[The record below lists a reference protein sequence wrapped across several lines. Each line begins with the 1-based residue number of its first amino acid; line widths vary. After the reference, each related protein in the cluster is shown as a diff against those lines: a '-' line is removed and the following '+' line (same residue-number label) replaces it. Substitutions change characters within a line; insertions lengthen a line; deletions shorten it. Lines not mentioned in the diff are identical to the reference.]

1 MADTKLIDWGDG
13 TGEKITVTASSFV
26 GNKGLQIQ
34 SPENVKVTPRS
45 KTIVLKSKTDPTKVA
60 RINVTQQKAVY
71 TYDFILTASVPT
83 IAAKG
88 GDSVITAQLKTYRNG
103 NLVETKAVTPILSGT
118 GTGFSISGTTVTAS
132 NRTTVVGDE
141 RSITVTGKFSG
152 TFDGQE
158 VTATVVVKQEA
169 NSATSITYGTPVV
182 SLSVSDIPASGGTV
196 SSGTV
201 TYSQT
206 RVQNYTS
213 GSTSTLTPLTS
224 GGTVSYSTAVTAS
237 SLGTTVKSR
246 TEIGTLTATVA
257 MNGKSGS
264 NSADVYQQA
273 NSATYGAVSIS
284 GGTVSDI
291 LASGGSVSSASGISA
306 AQTVS
311 FTSGSTRAGSV
322 TITYGAAVTASSLGT
337 TVKARTKIGT
347 LTATASGEGGKSS
360 QKSFDV
366 YQQAN
371 EATTITYGDITVKNY
386 SYPSDVPASG
396 GSTPASLSYSQPR
409 TQNYTSGAT
418 SDLSPVTSGGTVSY
432 SKESGSGTINT
443 TSGAV
448 SAGSRWTVIGDR
460 LELGVFVVSISLNG
474 KSVTNKARAYQHA
487 NSLTWNNPVVTYSY
501 ADIAASGG
509 TVTPSLSITQS
520 GSYTSGSTAS
530 NTTIGSKTFTG
541 TGVNTSTGAYTASSL
556 GTTVKARTKL
566 STGTVTVTANG
577 KSASKA
583 ADIYQAENKIESYNY
598 GTWVIAISANP
609 TTIAYGGG
617 TSTISASCARSKT
630 PVYSSGATGSAGS
643 ESATPTLSGSAT
655 GFTLSGTT
663 VTASANSWAATRS
676 ITVTASYS
684 GATSKSVAVTQAAA
698 PASIS
703 LNKATI
709 AFPQRSSSNTVQLT
723 CNSDWSVNSNAE
735 FAIPDTL
742 EIKYN
747 PNTDIVELVDQP
759 YQIIKKVQESDDY
772 VLAMV
777 RIGAYQ
783 SSSLKENRTKAPSR
797 EKIRDEKNIAGYFNR
812 NQLFLLTKTQDKRYH
827 RIVGR
832 QWFRD
837 GSAVSQIAQGR
848 DGQAKLYTADMLITK
863 PGKVVGIRGCEL
875 LVPLL
880 KLAEEEVGCV
890 RPANSVSWNK
900 KTGRITFTTEDEVN
914 ARSMSQPRM
923 SMRAQTSNNGPLGY
937 ILFKKKSTTQ
947 YLDVHGWEEV
957 SNFTLARVLIDTNFT
972 VKQLG
977 SQFAVTVVFQYGE
990 D

>member
-158 VTATVVVKQEA
+158 VTATVIVKQEA

-182 SLSVSDIPASGGTV
+182 SLSVSDIPASGGTI

-237 SLGTTVKSR
+237 SLGTTVKER
-246 TEIGTLTATVA
+246 TKIGTLTATVA

-264 NSADVYQQA
+264 NSA
-273 NSATYGAVSIS
+273 
-284 GGTVSDI
+284 
-291 LASGGSVSSASGISA
+291 
-306 AQTVS
+306 
-311 FTSGSTRAGSV
+311 
-322 TITYGAAVTASSLGT
+322 
-337 TVKARTKIGT
+337 
-347 LTATASGEGGKSS
+347 
-360 QKSFDV
+360 DV

-448 SAGSRWTVIGDR
+448 SAGSRGTVIGDR

-474 KSVTNKARAYQHA
+474 KSVTNTVRAYQQA
-487 NSLTWNNPVVTYSY
+487 NSLTWNNPVITYSY

-509 TVTPSLSITQS
+509 TVTPSLGITQS

-583 ADIYQAENKIESYNY
+583 ADIYQAENKIERYNY
-598 GTWVIAISANP
+598 GTWVIAILANP

-617 TSTISASCARSKT
+617 TSTISSSCTRSKT

-684 GATSKSVAVTQAAA
+684 GATSKSVTVTQAAA

-709 AFPQRSSSNTVQLT
+709 AFPQRSSSNTVQVT

-735 FAIPDTL
+735 FAIPETL
-742 EIKYN
+742 QIKYN
-747 PNTDIVELVDQP
+747 PSTDVVELVDQP
-759 YQIIKKVQESDDY
+759 IQIIKKVQESSDY
-772 VLAMV
+772 ALAFI
-777 RIGAYQ
+777 RIGSHQEPY
-783 SSSLKENRTKAPSR
+783 SHTPTKAISR
-797 EKIRDEKNIAGYFNR
+797 RDIVSAKNSGGFV
-812 NQLFLLTKTQDKRYH
+812 TKMNEWLISQSQNKTYH
-827 RIVGR
+827 RIVAR
-832 QWFRD
+832 NWFYN
-837 GSAVSQIAQGR
+837 GNATQQI
-848 DGQAKLYTADMLITK
+848 QAGTEVLRNSGMASLMPSDTLISK
-863 PGKVVGIRGCEL
+863 PGKALGLRNVGLVIPKSLRFL
-875 LVPLL
+875 LVEEWKFY
-880 KLAEEEVGCV
+880 KLTSLNANIEVDV
-890 RPANSVSWNK
+890 NN
-900 KTGRITFTTEDEVN
+900 KTGRIKFTVSEFSNVVDSR
-914 ARSMSQPRM
+914 ARSPKESCMRCQSQI
-923 SMRAQTSNNGPLGY
+923 GPVGY
-937 ILFKKKSTTQ
+937 ILYKKASTTE
-947 YLDVHGWEEV
+947 YLDVRGWKEV
-957 SNFTLARVLIDTNFT
+957 SNFALARSLSDNEIK
-972 VKQLG
+972 VKSSG
-977 SQFAVTVVFQYGE
+977 GVEIVVMKFKYGE

>member
-617 TSTISASCARSKT
+617 TSTISASCTRSKT

-663 VTASANSWAATRS
+663 VTASANSWVATRS

-709 AFPQRSSSNTVQLT
+709 AFPQRSSSNTVQVT

>member
-88 GDSVITAQLKTYRNG
+88 GDSVITAQIKTYRNG

-617 TSTISASCARSKT
+617 TSTISASCTRSKT

-709 AFPQRSSSNTVQLT
+709 AFPQRSSSNTVQVT

>member
-617 TSTISASCARSKT
+617 TSTISASCTRSKT

-663 VTASANSWAATRS
+663 VTASANSWVATRS

>member
-1 MADTKLIDWGDG
+1 MADTKLIDWSDG

-103 NLVETKAVTPILSGT
+103 NLVETKVVTPILSGT

-158 VTATVVVKQEA
+158 VTATVIVKQEA

-182 SLSVSDIPASGGTV
+182 SLSVSDIPASGGAI

-206 RVQNYTS
+206 RVQNYSS

-237 SLGTTVKSR
+237 SLGTVVKER
-246 TEIGTLTATVA
+246 TKIGTLTATVA

-273 NSATYGAVSIS
+273 NS
-284 GGTVSDI
+284 
-291 LASGGSVSSASGISA
+291 
-306 AQTVS
+306 
-311 FTSGSTRAGSV
+311 
-322 TITYGAAVTASSLGT
+322 
-337 TVKARTKIGT
+337 
-347 LTATASGEGGKSS
+347 
-360 QKSFDV
+360 
-366 YQQAN
+366 
-371 EATTITYGDITVKNY
+371 
-386 SYPSDVPASG
+386 
-396 GSTPASLSYSQPR
+396 
-409 TQNYTSGAT
+409 
-418 SDLSPVTSGGTVSY
+418 
-432 SKESGSGTINT
+432 
-443 TSGAV
+443 
-448 SAGSRWTVIGDR
+448 
-460 LELGVFVVSISLNG
+460 
-474 KSVTNKARAYQHA
+474 
-487 NSLTWNNPVVTYSY
+487 LTWNNPVITYAYS
-501 ADIAASGG
+501 DIAASGG

-520 GSYTSGSTAS
+520 GNYTSGSTAS
-530 NTTIGSKTFTG
+530 NTTIGSKSFSG

-566 STGTVTVTANG
+566 SAGTVTVTANG
-577 KSASKA
+577 KSASKS
-583 ADIYQAENKIESYNY
+583 ADIYQAENKIERYNY
-598 GTWVIAISANP
+598 GAWSISISANP

-617 TSTISASCARSKT
+617 TSTISASCTRSKT
-630 PVYSSGATGSAGS
+630 PVYSSGVTGSAGS

-663 VTASANSWAATRS
+663 VTASVNSWAATRS

-684 GATSKSVAVTQAAA
+684 GATSKSVTVTQAAA

-709 AFPQRSSSNTVQLT
+709 AFPQRSSSNTVQVT

-735 FAIPDTL
+735 FAIPETL
-742 EIKYN
+742 QIKYN
-747 PNTDIVELVDQP
+747 PSTDVVELVDQP
-759 YQIIKKVQESDDY
+759 IQIIKKVQESSDY
-772 VLAMV
+772 ALAFI
-777 RIGAYQ
+777 RIGSHQEPY
-783 SSSLKENRTKAPSR
+783 SHTPTKAISR
-797 EKIRDEKNIAGYFNR
+797 RDIVSAKNSGGFV
-812 NQLFLLTKTQDKRYH
+812 TKMNEWLISQSQNKAYH
-827 RIVGR
+827 RIVARNWFYNGNATR
-832 QWFRD
+832 QIQAGTEVFRNSGMASLMPSD
-837 GSAVSQIAQGR
+837 
-848 DGQAKLYTADMLITK
+848 TLISK
-863 PGKVVGIRGCEL
+863 PGKALGLRNVGLVIPKSLRFL
-875 LVPLL
+875 LAKEWRFFRLTPIN
-880 KLAEEEVGCV
+880 ANIEVDV
-890 RPANSVSWNK
+890 NN
-900 KTGRITFTTEDEVN
+900 KTGRIKFTVSEFSNVADSR
-914 ARSMSQPRM
+914 ARSPKESFMRCQSQI
-923 SMRAQTSNNGPLGY
+923 GPVGY
-937 ILFKKKSTTQ
+937 ILYKKASTTE
-947 YLDVHGWEEV
+947 YLDVRGWKEV
-957 SNFTLARVLIDTNFT
+957 SNFALARSLSDNEIK
-972 VKQLG
+972 VKSSG
-977 SQFAVTVVFQYGE
+977 GVEIVVMKFKYGE

>member
-1 MADTKLIDWGDG
+1 MADTKQIDWGDG
-13 TGEKITVTASSFV
+13 SGEKITVTASSFA

-45 KTIVLKSKTDPTKVA
+45 KTIVLKSKTTPTKVA

-103 NLVETKAVTPILSGT
+103 NLVETKAVTPVLSGT
-118 GTGFSISGTTVTAS
+118 GTGFSISGTTVTAL

-158 VTATVVVKQEA
+158 VTATVIVKQEA

-246 TEIGTLTATVA
+246 TKIGTLTATVA

-273 NSATYGAVSIS
+273 NS
-284 GGTVSDI
+284 
-291 LASGGSVSSASGISA
+291 
-306 AQTVS
+306 
-311 FTSGSTRAGSV
+311 
-322 TITYGAAVTASSLGT
+322 
-337 TVKARTKIGT
+337 
-347 LTATASGEGGKSS
+347 
-360 QKSFDV
+360 
-366 YQQAN
+366 
-371 EATTITYGDITVKNY
+371 
-386 SYPSDVPASG
+386 
-396 GSTPASLSYSQPR
+396 
-409 TQNYTSGAT
+409 
-418 SDLSPVTSGGTVSY
+418 
-432 SKESGSGTINT
+432 
-443 TSGAV
+443 
-448 SAGSRWTVIGDR
+448 
-460 LELGVFVVSISLNG
+460 
-474 KSVTNKARAYQHA
+474 
-487 NSLTWNNPVVTYSY
+487 LTWNNPVITYSY

-566 STGTVTVTANG
+566 SAGTVTVTANG

-583 ADIYQAENKIESYNY
+583 ADIYQAENKIDSYNY

-609 TTIAYGGG
+609 TTIAYSGG
-617 TSTISASCARSKT
+617 TSTISTSCTRSKT
-630 PVYSSGATGSAGS
+630 PVYSSGAKGSVGS
-643 ESATPTLSGSAT
+643 ESTTPTLSGSAT

-663 VTASANSWAATRS
+663 VTASANSWAASRS

-684 GATSKSVAVTQAAA
+684 GATSKSVTITQSAA

-703 LNKATI
+703 LNKTII
-709 AFPQRSSSNTVQLT
+709 AFPQRASSNTVQVT
-723 CNSDWSVNSNAE
+723 CNSDWNINSNAE
-735 FAIPDTL
+735 FTIPDTL

-772 VLAMV
+772 VLALV
-777 RIGAYQ
+777 RIGAHQ
-783 SSSLKENRTKAPSR
+783 SAKNHSATETISR
-797 EKIRDEKNIAGYFNR
+797 ENIKYAKNAAGYRNR
-812 NQLFLLTKTQDKRYH
+812 NQMFLLSKHQDKSYH
-827 RIVGR
+827 RIVAR
-832 QWFRD
+832 QWFRNGD
-837 GSAVSQIAQGR
+837 STSQIIAGSSDGR
-848 DGQAKLYTADMLITK
+848 HSGGDVHQAALFAASTLISKPNKKLGL
-863 PGKVVGIRGCEL
+863 RGCEL
-875 LVPLL
+875 SIPSLHVALDG
-880 KLAEEEVGCV
+880 LAASYSCNN
-890 RPANSVSWNK
+890 ANWNK
-900 KTGRITFTTEDEVN
+900 DTGRVTLEVSVMPKKSTK
-914 ARSMSQPRM
+914 AQPRLAYVA
-923 SMRAQTSNNGPLGY
+923 STSNNGPIGY

-947 YLDVHGWEEV
+947 YLDIHGWEEI
-957 SNFTLARVLIDTNFT
+957 SNFTLARILSDREFK
-972 VKQLG
+972 VKQVG
-977 SQFAVTVVFQYGE
+977 STFEVIVTFQYGE
-990 D
+990 V